1 MSAPAALCLSS
12 AAQRQAVTLAP
23 EIRRA
28 KTKDS
33 ILWLVLV
40 ALAAIVR
47 FGPIASGLPYIDYV
61 DEGHILHPAIGILKS
76 KSFDSSVY
84 TYPPLTSYLTIA
96 AIKAYAPFYRLFHHH
111 ELWIDLPPDQDFHTG
126 LGDRYD
132 LITPPEI
139 IWLGRFVVA
148 CLSVGTVMIAGA
160 LAKLLGG
167 SRAGFLAM
175 LFTALCPALV
185 SRGSI
190 LVLDTT
196 ATFFVIVALYF
207 CERLRLVVASNNRAM
222 WRNAALAGVAAGLA
236 FGGKFTA
243 GAVFAALLLTIL
255 TLPPAGKSKAILIV
269 FAGAGLFIGIFCGV
283 PGAVLHPEKIIGE
296 IRGIAKFYQTIQS
309 DQGYWSAALSGWEI
323 GFPLMI
329 TGLAGIVWMLWNR
342 STRRAAVSW
351 IVFALL
357 LLSTL
362 VSSRFQPFRNLL
374 FAVPPLCIAAALV
387 CDRLVEYLTQRDR
400 RLALWP
406 WLAPAWISVVAL
418 SLAWFSS
425 RHLQGRTS
433 RIDTRV
439 QAIDWLQQ
447 HATKDETVL
456 GIRELEILPA
466 EWKRVAARSM
476 VVPWFE
482 ASDIL
487 RGQRFDYVVTGE
499 FDLRYANDPAGWAT
513 YRDRWKAKVST
524 MPVQA
529 DFGQFATPVAPY
541 LWRTN
546 EERILVLKGN
556 AP

>member
-1 MSAPAALCLSS
+1 MFVVSFA
-12 AAQRQAVTLAP
+12 AAQMQTVIPAP

-47 FGPIASGLPYIDYV
+47 LGPITSGLPYVDYV
-61 DEGHILHPAIGILKS
+61 DEGHVLHPAIGILKS

-96 AIKAYAPFYRLFHHH
+96 AIKAYAPFYRIFYHHK
-111 ELWIDLPPDQDFHTG
+111 LWKDLPADQDFHTE

-132 LITPPEI
+132 LVTPPEI

-148 CLSVGTVMIAGA
+148 CLSIGTVLVAGA

-167 SRAGFLAM
+167 SRAGLLAM
-175 LFTALCPALV
+175 LITAVCPALV

-196 ATFFVIVALYF
+196 AAFFVIAALYF
-207 CERLRLVVASNNRAM
+207 CQRLRVASNHPAI
-222 WRNAALAGVAAGLA
+222 WRNAVFAGIAAGLA
-236 FGGKFTA
+236 FAGKFTA
-243 GAVFAALLLTIL
+243 GAVFAAVLITIL
-255 TLPPAGKSKAILIV
+255 TLPLAGKSKAILIV
-269 FAGAGLFIGIFCGV
+269 IAGLGLFVGIFCGV

-296 IRGIAKFYQTIQS
+296 IRYIAKFYQTIQAE
-309 DQGYWSAALSGWEI
+309 QGYWSAALSGWEI
-323 GFPLMI
+323 GLPLMV
-329 TGLAGIVWMLWNR
+329 TGLAGIVWMLWNS
-342 STRRAAVSW
+342 STRWVAVSW

-357 LLSTL
+357 LLSAL

-374 FAVPPLCIAAALV
+374 SLVPPLCIAAALL
-387 CDRLVEYLTQRDR
+387 CDRLGEYLADRDR
-400 RLALWP
+400 RLALSP
-406 WLAPAWISVVAL
+406 WLAAAWILLVAL
-418 SLAWFSS
+418 SLAWFSA
-425 RHLQGRTS
+425 RHLQARTPH
-433 RIDTRV
+433 IDTRV
-439 QAIDWLQQ
+439 RAIDWLQQ
-447 HATKDETVL
+447 HATKEETVL

-482 ASDIL
+482 ALDL
-487 RGQRFDYVVTGE
+487 LQRQRFDYVVTGE
-499 FDLRYANDPAGWAT
+499 FDLRYAKDPKAWSL
-513 YRDRWKAKVST
+513 YRDRWKEKVAP

-529 DFGQFATPVAPY
+529 DFGQVATPVVPY
-541 LWRTN
+541 LWRTT
-546 EERILVLKGN
+546 EERILILKGS
-556 AP
+556 AQ